1 MKKLLAAFA
10 LFSLFFGAGNLI
22 LPPYLGV
29 QAGADWALVAFGFV
43 ISAVVIPIL
52 GIFAHAKLQGTIYDF
67 GAPLGKGFS
76 LTYAALIYGI
86 ALALPAPRTAS
97 VTHEMAIMPFVDSPY
112 WLTSLVYFSLVLLA
126 ALNRSKLLDLFG
138 KITTPGI
145 LIVLTALIGMAVFAP
160 EVALAPTTMENPFGS
175 SLLEGYQTFDAIA
188 AVVIGGVLLVS
199 IQKMQFKEKVTPG
212 KATPG
217 NASQA
222 TNVNQTANADGV
234 ANVNAA
240 QTTNLNQ
247 AQPDNNSYLQ
257 QKNTVRFAAIFSAI
271 ALSAI
276 YVGLIYAG
284 AQAQGNFD
292 AESSRSVILQG
303 VAQLFLGN
311 TAPLGL
317 GILVALACF
326 TTATGIVT
334 GTADFVASY
343 FEGPGYAP
351 GTARRVFVGVA
362 LAGAILGVLMG
373 QFPVVYIIAIAVPAL
388 VFIYPTTIILMAL
401 HVLPASWATP
411 KAFKAA
417 VLVCFVA
424 NTPAFLDSLGYPAL
438 QEATAFMPLTS
449 QGLAWVLPVILSVVG
464 LKIFGV
470 FLIKK

>member
-43 ISAVVIPIL
+43 ISAVLIPIL

-97 VTHEMAIMPFVDSPY
+97 VTHEMAIMPFIDSPY

-126 ALNRSKLLDLFG
+126 ALNRSKLLDFFG
-138 KITTPGI
+138 KITTPAI
-145 LIVLTALIGMAVFAP
+145 LVVLTALIGMAFLTP
-160 EVALAPTTMENPFGS
+160 EVALDPTTMENPFGS

-199 IQKMQFKEKVTPG
+199 IQKMQAKGKVTP
-212 KATPG
+212 TI
-217 NASQA
+217 
-222 TNVNQTANADGV
+222 
-234 ANVNAA
+234 AA
-240 QTTNLNQ
+240 QAPNVNQ
-247 AQPDNNSYLQ
+247 AQPDSNLYDQ
-257 QKNTVRFAAIFSAI
+257 QKSTVRFAAVFSAI

-292 AESSRSVILQG
+292 AASSRSVILQG

-343 FEGPGYAP
+343 FEGPGHAP
-351 GTARRVFVGVA
+351 GTAKKVFVGVA
-362 LAGAILGVLMG
+362 IAGAILGVLMG

-401 HVLPASWATP
+401 HVLPPSWATP
-411 KAFKAA
+411 TAFKAT
-417 VLVCFVA
+417 VICCFVV
-424 NTPAFLDSLGYPAL
+424 NTPAFLDSLGYSAL
-438 QEATAFMPLTS
+438 QEATTFMPLS
-449 QGLAWVLPVILSVVG
+449 AQGLAWVLPVLLTLLGV
-464 LKIFGV
+464 KIFSV

>member
-43 ISAVVIPIL
+43 ISAVLIPIL

-97 VTHEMAIMPFVDSPY
+97 VTHEMAVMPFIDSPY

-138 KITTPGI
+138 KITTPAI
-145 LIVLTALIGMAVFAP
+145 LVVLTALIGMAFLTP
-160 EVALAPTTMENPFGS
+160 EVALDPTTMENPFGS

-199 IQKMQFKEKVTPG
+199 IQKMQAKGKVTPG
-212 KATPG
+212 
-217 NASQA
+217 
-222 TNVNQTANADGV
+222 
-234 ANVNAA
+234 NAA
-240 QTTNLNQ
+240 QVPNENQ
-247 AQPDNNSYLQ
+247 AQLDNNSYHQ
-257 QKNTVRFAAIFSAI
+257 QKSTVRFAAVFSAI

-292 AESSRSVILQG
+292 AASSRTVILQG

-334 GTADFVASY
+334 GTADFVSSY

-351 GTARRVFVGVA
+351 GTARKVFVGVA
-362 LAGAILGVLMG
+362 IAGAILGVLMG

-401 HVLPASWATP
+401 HVLPDSWATP
-411 KAFKAA
+411 KAFKAT
-417 VLVCFVA
+417 VICCFVV
-424 NTPAFLDSLGYPAL
+424 NTPAFLDSLGYSAL
-438 QEATAFMPLTS
+438 QEATAFMPLS
-449 QGLAWVLPVILSVVG
+449 AQGLAWVLPVLLTLLGV
-464 LKIFGV
+464 KIFNV
-470 FLIKK
+470 FLIKR

>member
-43 ISAVVIPIL
+43 ISAVLIPIL

-138 KITTPGI
+138 KITTPAI
-145 LIVLTALIGMAVFAP
+145 LVVLTALIGMAFLAP
-160 EVALAPTTMENPFGS
+160 EVALDPTTMENPFGS

-199 IQKMQFKEKVTPG
+199 IQKMQAKG
-212 KATPG
+212 KATPR
-217 NASQA
+217 
-222 TNVNQTANADGV
+222 
-234 ANVNAA
+234 NAA
-240 QTTNLNQ
+240 QAPNVNQ
-247 AQPDNNSYLQ
+247 AQPDNNPYHQ
-257 QKNTVRFAAIFSAI
+257 QKSTVRFAAVFSAI

-292 AESSRSVILQG
+292 AASSRSVILQG

-343 FEGPGYAP
+343 FEGPGHAP
-351 GTARRVFVGVA
+351 GTAKKVFVGVA
-362 LAGAILGVLMG
+362 IAGAILGVLMG

-411 KAFKAA
+411 KAFKAT
-417 VLVCFVA
+417 VICCFVV
-424 NTPAFLDSLGYPAL
+424 NTPSFLDSLGYSAL
-438 QEATAFMPLTS
+438 QEATTWMPLS
-449 QGLAWVLPVILSVVG
+449 AQGLAWVLPVILSVVG

>member
-43 ISAVVIPIL
+43 ISAVLIPIL

-67 GAPLGKGFS
+67 GAPLGKVFS

-199 IQKMQFKEKVTPG
+199 IQKMQTKD
-212 KATPG
+212 KATPR

-292 AESSRSVILQG
+292 AASSRTVILQG

-343 FEGPGYAP
+343 FEGPGYSP

>member
-43 ISAVVIPIL
+43 ISAVLIPIL

-67 GAPLGKGFS
+67 GAPLGRGFS

-97 VTHEMAIMPFVDSPY
+97 VTHEMAVMPFIDSPY

-138 KITTPGI
+138 KITTPAI
-145 LIVLTALIGMAVFAP
+145 LVVLTALIGMAFLAP
-160 EVALAPTTMENPFGS
+160 EVVLDPTTMENPFGS

-199 IQKMQFKEKVTPG
+199 IQKMQAKGKVTP
-212 KATPG
+212 T
-217 NASQA
+217 NAD
-222 TNVNQTANADGV
+222 QTANVDEA
-234 ANVNAA
+234 ANVIAA
-240 QTTNLNQ
+240 QAPNGNQ
-247 AQPDNNSYLQ
+247 AQPDNHSYHQ
-257 QKNTVRFAAIFSAI
+257 QKSTVRFAAVFSAI
-271 ALSAI
+271 TLSAI

-292 AESSRSVILQG
+292 AASSRTVILQG

-343 FEGPGYAP
+343 FEGPGHAP
-351 GTARRVFVGVA
+351 GTARKVFVGVA
-362 LAGAILGVLMG
+362 IAGAILGVLMG

-401 HVLPASWATP
+401 HVLPDSWATP
-411 KAFKAA
+411 KAFKAT
-417 VLVCFVA
+417 VICCFVV
-424 NTPAFLDSLGYPAL
+424 NTPAFLNSLGYSAL
-438 QEATAFMPLTS
+438 QEATAFMPLS
-449 QGLAWVLPVILSVVG
+449 AQGLAWVLPVLLTLLGV
-464 LKIFGV
+464 KIFSV

>member
-43 ISAVVIPIL
+43 ISAVLIPIL

-67 GAPLGKGFS
+67 GAPLGRGFS

-97 VTHEMAIMPFVDSPY
+97 VTHEMAIMPFIDSPY

-138 KITTPGI
+138 KITTPAI
-145 LIVLTALIGMAVFAP
+145 LVVLTALIGMAFLAP
-160 EVALAPTTMENPFGS
+160 EVALDPTTMENPFGS

-199 IQKMQFKEKVTPG
+199 IQKMQGKGKVTPG
-212 KATPG
+212 
-217 NASQA
+217 
-222 TNVNQTANADGV
+222 
-234 ANVNAA
+234 NAA
-240 QTTNLNQ
+240 QVPNENQ
-247 AQPDNNSYLQ
+247 AQLDNKSYHQ
-257 QKNTVRFAAIFSAI
+257 QKSTMRFAAVFSAI

-292 AESSRSVILQG
+292 AASSRSVILQG

-351 GTARRVFVGVA
+351 GTARKVFVGVA
-362 LAGAILGVLMG
+362 IAGAILGVLMG

-388 VFIYPTTIILMAL
+388 VFIYPTTIILMTL

-411 KAFKAA
+411 TAFKTA

-424 NTPAFLDSLGYPAL
+424 NTPAFLDSLGYSAL
-438 QEATAFMPLTS
+438 KEATAFLPLSS
-449 QGLAWVLPVILSVVG
+449 QGLAWVLPVLLSVVG
-464 LKIFGV
+464 VKIFDI

>member
-43 ISAVVIPIL
+43 ISAVLIPIL

-97 VTHEMAIMPFVDSPY
+97 VTHEMAVMPFIDSPY

-138 KITTPGI
+138 KITTPAI
-145 LIVLTALIGMAVFAP
+145 LVVLTALIGMAFLTP
-160 EVALAPTTMENPFGS
+160 EVALDPTTMENPFGS

-199 IQKMQFKEKVTPG
+199 IQKMQAKGKVTPG
-212 KATPG
+212 
-217 NASQA
+217 
-222 TNVNQTANADGV
+222 
-234 ANVNAA
+234 NAA
-240 QTTNLNQ
+240 QVPNENQ
-247 AQPDNNSYLQ
+247 AQLDNNSYHQ
-257 QKNTVRFAAIFSAI
+257 QKSTVRFAAVFSAI

-292 AESSRSVILQG
+292 AASSRTVILQG

-343 FEGPGYAP
+343 FEGPGFAP
-351 GTARRVFVGVA
+351 GTARKVFVGVA
-362 LAGAILGVLMG
+362 IAGAILGVLMG

-401 HVLPASWATP
+401 HVLPDSWATP
-411 KAFKAA
+411 KAFKAT
-417 VLVCFVA
+417 VICCFVV
-424 NTPAFLDSLGYPAL
+424 NTPAFLDSLGYSAL
-438 QEATAFMPLTS
+438 QEATAFMPLS
-449 QGLAWVLPVILSVVG
+449 AQGLAWVLPVLLTLLGV
-464 LKIFGV
+464 KIFSV

>member
-1 MKKLLAAFA
+1 M
-10 LFSLFFGAGNLI
+10 
-22 LPPYLGV
+22 
-29 QAGADWALVAFGFV
+29 
-43 ISAVVIPIL
+43 ISAVLIPIL

-97 VTHEMAIMPFVDSPY
+97 VTHEMAVMPFIDSPY

-138 KITTPGI
+138 KITTPAI
-145 LIVLTALIGMAVFAP
+145 LVVLTALIGMAFLAP
-160 EVALAPTTMENPFGS
+160 EVALDPTTMENPFGS

-199 IQKMQFKEKVTPG
+199 IQKMQAKGKVTP
-212 KATPG
+212 T
-217 NASQA
+217 NAD
-222 TNVNQTANADGV
+222 QTANVDEA
-234 ANVNAA
+234 ANVIAA
-240 QTTNLNQ
+240 QAPNGNQ
-247 AQPDNNSYLQ
+247 AQPDNNPYHQ
-257 QKNTVRFAAIFSAI
+257 QKSTVRFAAVFSAI
-271 ALSAI
+271 TLSAI

-292 AESSRSVILQG
+292 AASSRTVILQG

-334 GTADFVASY
+334 GTADFVSSY

-351 GTARRVFVGVA
+351 GTARKVFVGVA
-362 LAGAILGVLMG
+362 IAGAILGVLMG

-401 HVLPASWATP
+401 HVLPDSWATP
-411 KAFKAA
+411 TAFKAT
-417 VLVCFVA
+417 VICCFVV
-424 NTPAFLDSLGYPAL
+424 NTPAFLDSLGYSAL
-438 QEATAFMPLTS
+438 QEATAFMPLS
-449 QGLAWVLPVILSVVG
+449 AQGLAWVLPVLLTLLGV
-464 LKIFGV
+464 KIFNV
-470 FLIKK
+470 FLIKR

>member
-1 MKKLLAAFA
+1 M
-10 LFSLFFGAGNLI
+10 
-22 LPPYLGV
+22 
-29 QAGADWALVAFGFV
+29 
-43 ISAVVIPIL
+43 IL
-52 GIFAHAKLQGTIYDF
+52 GRHWEKAF
-67 GAPLGKGFS
+67 P

-97 VTHEMAIMPFVDSPY
+97 VTHEMAIMPFIDSPY

-126 ALNRSKLLDLFG
+126 ALNRSKLLDFLG
-138 KITTPGI
+138 KITTPAI
-145 LIVLTALIGMAVFAP
+145 LVVLTALIGMAFLTP
-160 EVALAPTTMENPFGS
+160 EVALDPTTMENPFGS

-199 IQKMQFKEKVTPG
+199 IQKMQAKGKVT
-212 KATPG
+212 TT
-217 NASQA
+217 NAD
-222 TNVNQTANADGV
+222 QTANVDE
-234 ANVNAA
+234 
-240 QTTNLNQ
+240 
-247 AQPDNNSYLQ
+247 AQPDNNPYHQ
-257 QKNTVRFAAIFSAI
+257 QKSTVRFAAIFSAI

-292 AESSRSVILQG
+292 AASSRSVILQG

-343 FEGPGYAP
+343 FEGPGHAP
-351 GTARRVFVGVA
+351 GTAKKVFVGVA
-362 LAGAILGVLMG
+362 IAGAILGVLMG

-401 HVLPASWATP
+401 HVLPNSWATP
-411 KAFKAA
+411 TAFKAT
-417 VLVCFVA
+417 VICCFVV
-424 NTPAFLDSLGYPAL
+424 NTPAFLDSLGYSAL
-438 QEATAFMPLTS
+438 QEATTFMPLS
-449 QGLAWVLPVILSVVG
+449 DQGLAWVLPVLLTLLGV
-464 LKIFGV
+464 KIFSV

>member
-1 MKKLLAAFA
+1 M
-10 LFSLFFGAGNLI
+10 
-22 LPPYLGV
+22 
-29 QAGADWALVAFGFV
+29 
-43 ISAVVIPIL
+43 
-52 GIFAHAKLQGTIYDF
+52 
-67 GAPLGKGFS
+67 
-76 LTYAALIYGI
+76 
-86 ALALPAPRTAS
+86 
-97 VTHEMAIMPFVDSPY
+97 
-112 WLTSLVYFSLVLLA
+112 
-126 ALNRSKLLDLFG
+126 
-138 KITTPGI
+138 
-145 LIVLTALIGMAVFAP
+145 
-160 EVALAPTTMENPFGS
+160 
-175 SLLEGYQTFDAIA
+175 
-188 AVVIGGVLLVS
+188 
-199 IQKMQFKEKVTPG
+199 
-212 KATPG
+212 
-217 NASQA
+217 
-222 TNVNQTANADGV
+222 
-234 ANVNAA
+234 
-240 QTTNLNQ
+240 
-247 AQPDNNSYLQ
+247 
-257 QKNTVRFAAIFSAI
+257 RFAAVFSAI

-292 AESSRSVILQG
+292 AESSRSIILQG

-343 FEGPGYAP
+343 FEGPNHTP

-362 LAGAILGVLMG
+362 IAGAILGVLMG

-438 QEATAFMPLTS
+438 QEATAFLPLSS
-449 QGLAWVLPVILSVVG
+449 QGLAWVLPVLLSVVG
-464 LKIFGV
+464 VKIFDV